1 VELTDRGPERRL
13 VAWTAIALALLCSAV
28 VVAHVGW
35 GIAIARPDL
44 GPTGLGTIGLVV
56 QLAAL
61 VAGVVALHLVPRPAL
76 RWVIAAEGAIC
87 LLAYGAPGLVFL
99 LGLVAWWA
107 VIDARWLGRVRFVL
121 AAVMFGAL
129 DACAWG
135 SDGLAGPAALFAL
148 MFAMRL
154 IVFTYDRWQNEHEP
168 TPLGDFL
175 AFILPAPLV
184 IVPPL
189 MSIIPLFDGFGAKV
203 RPELTP
209 ARLRAIGKHLAL
221 AAVFCSLRAAM
232 DPLGIRGAHAEP
244 TEMHWRFLANVLG
257 LAGIAHVMI
266 PMLLLH
272 GIEERLPLYRPLL
285 ATRFVELWQ
294 RFSVHLKDAQ
304 VFLFYTPALLR
315 LRRKSRYL
323 AIVLATFWTILVG
336 NTLLHAVTRTCFLPG
351 AAARLG
357 WAVAANAVMAAA
369 LAIDLCYEERWNRRG
384 RRPPRTLPRLVIGWL
399 LTMTAASVVAML

>member
-1 VELTDRGPERRL
+1 MTRSVELTARAPARRL
-13 VAWTAIALALLCSAV
+13 VAWTGIALALLCGAV
-28 VVAHVGW
+28 VVAHAGW
-35 GIAIARPDL
+35 GIEIARPDL
-44 GPTGLGTIGLVV
+44 GPTGLGTLGLAV

-61 VAGVVALHLVPRPAL
+61 VAGVVALHLVPRPAV
-76 RWVIAAEGAIC
+76 RWVLVAEGAIC
-87 LLAYGAPGLVFL
+87 LLAHGAPGLGFL

-107 VIDARWLGRVRFVL
+107 VIDARRLGRARFVL

-129 DACAWG
+129 DACAWE
-135 SDGLAGPAALFAL
+135 SDWLAGPAALFAL

-154 IVFTYDRWQNEHEP
+154 IVFAYDRWQNEHEP

-175 AFILPAPLV
+175 VFMLPAPLV

-189 MSIIPLFDGFGAKV
+189 MSIIPLFDGFGAKL

-232 DPLGIRGAHAEP
+232 DPLGIR
-244 TEMHWRFLANVLG
+244 WRFLANVLG

-315 LRRKSRYL
+315 LRREGRYL

-336 NTLLHAVTRTCFLPG
+336 NTLLHAVTRTCFLPDP
-351 AAARLG
+351 AERLG

-369 LAIDLCYEERWNRRG
+369 LAVDLCYEERWNRRG
-384 RRPPRTLPRLVIGWL
+384 KRPPRTRLRLAIGWL
-399 LTMTAASVVAML
+399 LTMSVASVVAML